1 MYGYAS
7 AGSRPSLIAGSVIGL
22 GLLASG
28 YLNAQGEPAG
38 QYMATAFGSILALS
52 MGRKATTLA
61 PIPVV
66 FTAVGAS
73 VAAYYAVSIYNRNSS
88 VL

>member
-1 MYGYAS
+1 MLKVNLQGNTW
-7 AGSRPSLIAGSVIGL
+7 PQVSVLPLCTRGKI
-22 GLLASG
+22 
-28 YLNAQGEPAG
+28 LNGHFS
-38 QYMATAFGSILALS
+38 AFGSILALS